1 MMDPLRVGILTY
13 GLDRSLTGI
22 GRYTLELLN
31 AMEKQDGLSQLV
43 LLTSGKLKNTI
54 YGSRIK
60 QLPLSRSGQ
69 LPILLILGTLLIRQV
84 SQKHDLQIVHD
95 PTGNA
100 PFAFGCGSA
109 SSVVTVHDV
118 YAFLFPRSCTMLEKF
133 ITRLWLPFV
142 MPKVDAIITD
152 SQNSKGDI
160 IRYLQLSENKI
171 HVVPIGVSSS
181 FNSLGKQ
188 QVLSVLA
195 RYNLNLG
202 YTLTLSTLKPRR
214 NLRRLLQ
221 AYSKLGE
228 ERSLPP
234 LTVIGK
240 VTASEIAK
248 LSISGFERWT
258 RWLDY
263 VPESD
268 LPALFCGAGMF
279 VFPSLY
285 EGFGL
290 PPLEAMACGV
300 PVACSNASSLPEV
313 VGDAGMM
320 FDPYDIYAI
329 ASAVANLLDSAGLRD
344 KLREAGLRRASKFTW
359 QRTAQ
364 ATLSIYQSVLE
375 NTRVS

>member
-60 QLPLSRSGQ
+60 QLPLSRSGR

-160 IRYLQLSENKI
+160 IRYLPLPENKI

-248 LSISGFERWT
+248 LSISGFERCT

-320 FDPYDIYAI
+320 FDPYDIYSI
-329 ASAVANLLDSAGLRD
+329 ASAVANLLDSPDLRD

-364 ATLSIYQSVLE
+364 ATLSVYQSVLE